1 MLRTTALLVWRADTN
16 IVSII
21 AHADNRKIVSIIVHH
36 ADNRT
41 IVSILVQHADNRK
54 IVSSIANEYI
64 CLHPCSSLI
73 YKPDDVAS
81 LVCLLVCLSGRKHH
95 DCQRGSVHAPQ
106 RHSNQST

>member
-21 AHADNRKIVSIIVHH
+21 AHADNRKIVSTIVHH

-41 IVSILVQHADNRK
+41 VVSIIVQHADNRK
-54 IVSSIANEYI
+54 IVSRIANEYL

-73 YKPDDVAS
+73 CKHGDVAS
-81 LVCLLVCLSGRKHH
+81 RVCLLVWFSERKQHVCRH
-95 DCQRGSVHAPQ
+95 SSVHAQ
-106 RHSNQST
+106 HGSRST